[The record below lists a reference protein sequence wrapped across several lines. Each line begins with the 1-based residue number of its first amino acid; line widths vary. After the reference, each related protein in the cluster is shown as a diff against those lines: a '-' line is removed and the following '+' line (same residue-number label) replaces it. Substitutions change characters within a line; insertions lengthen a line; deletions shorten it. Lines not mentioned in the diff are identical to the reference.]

1 MITTSNGIFFPNGF
15 QLQFKRWCQ
24 KIKPLISFLKG
35 IYTWN
40 WKLPWVCCWS
50 QTLVDNELNKVFLTE
65 EFFRFIVLIISLDI
79 YLEIEPKFDNYS
91 EWNIIVYDIGIN
103 RTVVQ
108 YLIIF
113 RPLLTFGS
121 EFKTTFFPFPFSY
134 CFILCGSYPFY
145 DSKCLSSHFN
155 KENKNDIGNTPETAV
170 CIESSFCFIHRHK
183 VNMLPDRVRVLTFE
197 IILFRKTY
205 SILTWTIKP

>member
-65 EFFRFIVLIISLDI
+65 EFFRFIVLMISLDMW
-79 YLEIEPKFDNYS
+79 IESKFDNYS
-91 EWNIIVYDIGIN
+91 EWNIIVYDIGIS

-121 EFKTTFFPFPFSY
+121 EFKTTFFHFLFPIVSSY
-134 CFILCGSYPFY
+134 AEATHFTTQSAFLLILIRKIRMILAIRQELQFALKEVSLLSIGINLICYPIAY
-145 DSKCLSSHFN
+145 K
-155 KENKNDIGNTPETAV
+155 
-170 CIESSFCFIHRHK
+170 
-183 VNMLPDRVRVLTFE
+183 
-197 IILFRKTY
+197 
-205 SILTWTIKP
+205 W